1 MELKEFE
8 NVFAKSR
15 DGDFSVRVD
24 ESRVVAEYQ
33 PLARMVNST
42 LEKADQAKELK
53 RRADTMINYNP
64 LAIAILRKDKSR
76 IHINKAYEKAW
87 RGTREDLMK
96 KKLNDFDITVLSG
109 EHFYACFETKKL
121 AVTECLVKFPDGVK
135 KYLTLN
141 AIPILDKAGQIDGA
155 FYVWVDY
162 TDLHEKMDAVKK
174 VEERVDR
181 IIQEN
186 PYPLFTIDQNLDIKI
201 VNQAFLKLTGYSRE
215 RASTLSMKNFKFIK
229 NKGASVE
236 GTIKAKKRSNGEST
250 IEFPSGTFQLE
261 WYYIPLLDAEGNVES
276 LLVVYDDVTD
286 RLRKE
291 AEVKQ
296 LMEDS
301 KKKAEDLSQSA
312 AVLQD
317 GLARIAKGDLS
328 FKAPVAEGD
337 PLIKLKQDYNAAA
350 SSVKQVIEELEK
362 SVRQLEVTTQ
372 DTSKSTTEISKS
384 TEQVAI
390 QTQKSAD
397 GAKKQLDELEKV
409 GKEISDLSASIEEIA
424 STSHDLMEHAQKA
437 ATEGN
442 TAAELGKTATM
453 KMKMVEKIAGESV
466 TEINALNERMKE
478 ISNIVKMIADI
489 SSQTNLL
496 ALNAAIEAARAG
508 EHGRGFAVVAGEVRN
523 LAGESKTATN
533 QIGELISS
541 IQDNSNKTATAIKTS
556 YNEIQSGIESVNKT
570 IEALNRITTESNVV
584 AQGVTEI
591 TKATE
596 DQAQATTR
604 VMAGMEQ
611 SSTLT
616 RENQE
621 RMEDM
626 AALAEETSASTE
638 EIASASAELAAMAE
652 RLKKMMEQFK
662 LR

>member
-24 ESRVVAEYQ
+24 ESRVMAEYQ

-42 LEKADQAKELK
+42 LEKAEQAKELK

-87 RGTREDLMK
+87 RGTREELMK

-109 EHFYACFETKKL
+109 EHVYACFETKKL

-162 TDLHEKMDAVKK
+162 TDLHEKMEAVKK
-174 VEERVDR
+174 VEQRVDR

-186 PYPLFTIDQNLDIKI
+186 PYPLFTIDLNLDIKI
-201 VNQAFLKLTGYSRE
+201 ANQAFLKLTGYSRE
-215 RASTLSMKNFKFIK
+215 RVSTLSMKNFKFIK

-312 AVLQD
+312 TVLQD
-317 GLARIAKGDLS
+317 GLAKIAKGDLS

-337 PLIKLKQDYNAAA
+337 PLIKLKQDYNSAA

-384 TEQVAI
+384 TEQVAV

>member
-24 ESRVVAEYQ
+24 ESRVMAEYQ

-64 LAIAILRKDKSR
+64 MAIAILRKDKSR

-87 RGTREDLMK
+87 RGTREELMK

-141 AIPILDKAGQIDGA
+141 AIPILDKAGQVDGA

-162 TDLHEKMDAVKK
+162 TDLHEKMEAVKK
-174 VEERVDR
+174 VEQRVDR

-186 PYPLFTIDQNLDIKI
+186 PYPLFTIDLNLDIKI
-201 VNQAFLKLTGYSRE
+201 ANQAFLKLTGYSRE
-215 RASTLSMKNFKFIK
+215 RVSTLSMKNFKFVK

-317 GLARIAKGDLS
+317 GLAKIAKGDLS

-384 TEQVAI
+384 TEQVAV

>member
-24 ESRVVAEYQ
+24 ESRVLAEYQ

-42 LEKADQAKELK
+42 LEKADLAKELK

-174 VEERVDR
+174 VEQRVDR

-186 PYPLFTIDQNLDIKI
+186 PYPLFTIDPNLDIKI
-201 VNQAFLKLTGYSRE
+201 ANQAFLKLTGYSRE
-215 RASTLSMKNFKFIK
+215 RVSTLSMKNFKFIK

-261 WYYIPLLDAEGNVES
+261 WYYIPLLDAEENVES

-312 AVLQD
+312 TVLQD
-317 GLARIAKGDLS
+317 GLAKIARGDLS

-466 TEINALNERMKE
+466 TEINALNDRMKE

>member
-24 ESRVVAEYQ
+24 ESRVAAEYQ
-33 PLARMVNST
+33 PLAKMVNST
-42 LEKADQAKELK
+42 LEKAAQMKELK
-53 RRADTMINYNP
+53 HRADTMINYNP

-162 TDLHEKMDAVKK
+162 TELHEKMEAVKK
-174 VEERVDR
+174 VEQRVDR

-186 PYPLFTIDQNLDIKI
+186 PYPLFTIDVNLDIKI
-201 VNQAFLKLTGYSRE
+201 ANQAFLQLTGYSRE
-215 RASTLSMKNFKFIK
+215 RASSLSMKNFKFIK

-236 GTIKAKKRSNGEST
+236 GTIKTKKRSNGEST

-312 AVLQD
+312 TVLQD